1 MTSTPTPTPRPDGS
15 VTVVIPTYNRA
26 ELLRLTLQSILAQTL
41 PPAEVIVVDDGSTD
55 STPEL
60 LRELAVTAIRN
71 PDGGWGPARARNA
84 GLEQVSSEY
93 VAFVDSDDL
102 LLPDALE
109 RLRDALAAAP
119 DAPFAF
125 VRGLSARR
133 EPDGWRQEGVIGP
146 SEEEQRDLLGSLFAR
161 NSVPSAGGLIRTE
174 VARRIGGYDPRV
186 RWAEDHHFWVRAAKL
201 GPPVHVAEIGCVYRR
216 HVGNRSLPIF
226 AEKDHDAI
234 LDLAAGDPR
243 LEAYVPERLGV
254 ELCERSLSAIKS
266 RRPALAAR
274 SVFQLALRG
283 PRRFRVLGRA
293 VRHYRGRRRWWR
305 VGRDVWYARHDL
317 REWLSAY

>member
-1 MTSTPTPTPRPDGS
+1 MTPTPTPRGDGS

-26 ELLRLTLQSILAQTL
+26 DLLRLTLQSVLAQTL

-55 STPEL
+55 STLEL
-60 LRELAVTAIRN
+60 LREVDASVIRN
-71 PDGGWGPARARNA
+71 PDGGWGPARGRNA
-84 GLEQVSSEY
+84 ALERVSTEY

-102 LLPDALE
+102 LRPNALE

-146 SEEEQRDLLGSLFAR
+146 SQEEQRDLLGSLFAR
-161 NSVPSAGGLIRTE
+161 NSVPSSGNMVRTE

-201 GPPVHVAEIGCVYRR
+201 GEPIHVPEIGCVYRR
-216 HVGNRSLPIF
+216 HVGNRYAPVS
-226 AEKDHDAI
+226 AEEDTYAI

-254 ELCERSLSAIKS
+254 ELCERSLSALKA
-266 RRPALAAR
+266 RRPFRAAE
-274 SVFQLALRG
+274 SVFQLALRE
-283 PRRFRVLGRA
+283 PHRLRVLRRA
-293 VRHYRGRRRWWR
+293 VRHYRDRRQRWRIGRE
-305 VGRDVWYARHDL
+305 VWSAQAEL

>member
-1 MTSTPTPTPRPDGS
+1 MTSTPTPRADGS

-26 ELLRLTLQSILAQTL
+26 ELLRLTLQTILTQTL

-55 STPEL
+55 STLEL
-60 LRELAVTAIRN
+60 LREVDASVIRN
-71 PDGGWGPARARNA
+71 PDGGWGPARGRNA
-84 GLEQVSSEY
+84 ALERVSTEY

-102 LLPDALE
+102 LRPDALE

-161 NSVPSAGGLIRTE
+161 NSVPSSGNLIRTE

-201 GPPVHVAEIGCVYRR
+201 GEPIHVPEIGCVYRR
-216 HVGNRSLPIF
+216 HVGNRYAPVSA
-226 AEKDHDAI
+226 AEDTYAI

-254 ELCERSLSAIKS
+254 ELCERSISAIKAG
-266 RRPALAAR
+266 RPFRAAQ
-274 SVFQLALRG
+274 SVFQLALMKPHRL
-283 PRRFRVLGRA
+283 RVLRRA

-305 VGRDVWYARHDL
+305 VGQDAWSAQPEL
-317 REWLSAY
+317 REWLSGY

>member
-1 MTSTPTPTPRPDGS
+1 MTSPPAARADAS
-15 VTVVIPTYNRA
+15 VSVVVPTYNRA

-41 PPAEVIVVDDGSTD
+41 PPAEVIVTDDGSTD
-55 STPEL
+55 STAEL
-60 LRELAVTAIRN
+60 LEELGVTVVRN
-71 PDGGWGPARARNA
+71 PDGGWGPAKARNA
-84 GLEQVSSEY
+84 ALERVSSEY

-102 LLPDALE
+102 LRPRALE

-125 VRGLSARR
+125 ARGLSARR

-146 SEEEQRDLLGSLFAR
+146 SEEERRDLLGAIFAR
-161 NSVPSAGGLIRTE
+161 NSVPSSGNLIRTE

-201 GPPVHVAEIGCVYRR
+201 GEPVHVPDIGCVYRR
-216 HVGNRSLPIF
+216 HVGNRYAPVS
-226 AEKDHDAI
+226 AEEDAYAI
-234 LDLAAGDPR
+234 LGLAAGDPR
-243 LEAYVPERLGV
+243 LEAYVPERRGV
-254 ELCERSLSAIKS
+254 ELCERSVSAINAG
-266 RRPALAAR
+266 RPFRAAQ
-274 SVFQLALRG
+274 SVFQLCLRE
-283 PRRFRVLGRA
+283 PERLRVLRRA

-305 VGRDVWYARHDL
+305 VGRDVWSAQPEL

>member
-1 MTSTPTPTPRPDGS
+1 MDGR

-26 ELLRLTLQSILAQTL
+26 DLLRLTLQSILAQTL

-55 STPEL
+55 STLEL
-60 LRELAVTAIRN
+60 LREVDASVIRN
-71 PDGGWGPARARNA
+71 PDGGWGPAKGRNA
-84 GLEQVSSEY
+84 ALERVSTEY

-102 LLPDALE
+102 VRPDALE

-133 EPDGWRQEGVIGP
+133 EADGWRQEGVIGP
-146 SEEEQRDLLGSLFAR
+146 SREEQRDMLGSLFAR
-161 NSVPSAGGLIRTE
+161 NSVPSSGNLVRTE

-201 GPPVHVAEIGCVYRR
+201 GEPIHVPEIGCIYRR
-216 HVGNRSLPIF
+216 HVGNRYAPVS
-226 AEKDHDAI
+226 AEEDTYAI

-254 ELCERSLSAIKS
+254 ELCERSVSAVKAGLPL
-266 RRPALAAR
+266 RAAE
-274 SVFQLALRG
+274 SVFQLVLRQ
-283 PRRFRVLGRA
+283 PHRLRVLRRA
-293 VRHYRGRRRWWR
+293 VKHYRGRRQLWR
-305 VGRDVWYARHDL
+305 IGRDVWSAQPEL